1 MKGYAIIDRNNEG
14 KASVGFQKVLS
25 AIQKYEAYKEW
36 ADNNAVDALTKTLD
50 GMTPLSLWEKFKWNM
65 RDVKN
70 PPKSLVLRE
79 RVGAEYDTWAERLV
93 YTLKDALI
101 KSGALTYDSAWG
113 LCNGNLE
120 FVHQKDEYEALRNII
135 RNGEQFMIDHDLC
148 KFVNYWN
155 RKDIP
160 R

>member
-70 PPKSLVLRE
+70 PLSLSSSVKGLVLN
-79 RVGAEYDTWAERLV
+79 T
-93 YTLKDALI
+93 TLGRRGWCTPLK
-101 KSGALTYDSAWG
+101 
-113 LCNGNLE
+113 
-120 FVHQKDEYEALRNII
+120 
-135 RNGEQFMIDHDLC
+135 M
-148 KFVNYWN
+148 
-155 RKDIP
+155 P
-160 R
+160 